1 MLKPVQFVVDNSVVM
16 SWCFEDEGNSYAD
29 AVLESLEFVQ
39 GLAPAVWPLEVA
51 NVLLVAERKKRID
64 RSSVVRF
71 LALLQ
76 GLPLRVEQE
85 PPSRVLTEIFAL
97 ARDQGLSSYD
107 ASYLDLAMRFGI
119 PIATVDESLIK
130 AAKNC
135 AVPLFDPYS
144 VLPS

>member
-1 MLKPVQFVVDNSVVM
+1 VVDNSIVM
-16 SWCFEDEGNSYAD
+16 SWCFEDEGNCYAD

-76 GLPLRVEQE
+76 GLPLKVEHE
-85 PPSRVLTEIFAL
+85 PPCRALTEIFAL
-97 ARDQGLSSYD
+97 ARDRGLSSYD

-119 PIATVDESLIK
+119 SIATMDESLIK
-130 AAKNC
+130 AAKHC
-135 AVPLFDPYS
+135 SVPLFDPHN
-144 VLPS
+144 VLP